1 MSNLNYWV
9 AGLNDKIEKILVRR
23 LEQLLQAW
31 IDEFVNFE
39 TKGGTL
45 IQSKMVLDIK
55 IQNLAIIMEP
65 TMSEARAYW
74 YKELHKQ
81 VEVICGLEKVESKKF

>member
-55 IQNLAIIMEP
+55 I
-65 TMSEARAYW
+65 
-74 YKELHKQ
+74 
-81 VEVICGLEKVESKKF
+81 